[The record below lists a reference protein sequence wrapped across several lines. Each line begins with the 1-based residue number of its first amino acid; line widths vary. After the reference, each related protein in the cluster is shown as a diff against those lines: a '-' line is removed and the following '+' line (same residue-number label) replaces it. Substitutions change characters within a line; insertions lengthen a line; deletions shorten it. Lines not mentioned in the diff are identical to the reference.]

1 MKRLILNAAIWGFF
15 ILIMSFQYLPKIL
28 HELGGVIWV
37 VAIFLHLSWNRQWL
51 CSLLHGKWATMR
63 GVAMLINIL
72 LILSSITVIL
82 SGICISNYIFKG
94 MIPLA
99 LQRNIVI
106 HQLHVSVPY
115 LMLILMGLHIG
126 IHWQGIWQPFIKA
139 LRWNSNSLSYR
150 AGCSFGV
157 LMLFLGGIYGSLMNR
172 IGDRLQLKH
181 IFATAATQ
189 ASWEVYVLMLISI
202 MGMYAVVSHTVQ
214 RKAKECKG
222 R

>member
-1 MKRLILNAAIWGFF
+1 MKRLILNAAIWVFF
-15 ILIMSFQYLPKIL
+15 LLIMSFQYLPKIL

-37 VAIFLHLSWNRQWL
+37 VVVFLHLAWNRQWFR
-51 CSLLHGKWATMR
+51 SLLQGKWATIR

-82 SGICISNYIFKG
+82 SGICISNHVFKG

-126 IHWQGIWQPFIKA
+126 LHWQGMWQRVIKA
-139 LRWNSNSLSYR
+139 LRWNSNSLPYR
-150 AGCSFGV
+150 AGCYFGV
-157 LMLFLGGIYGSLMNR
+157 LMLFLGGIYGSLLNR

-189 ASWEVYVLMLISI
+189 ASWDVYVLMLIGI
-202 MGMYAVVSHTVQ
+202 MGMYAVVSHTIQ
-214 RKAKECKG
+214 RKAKE
-222 R
+222 